1 VLRAVRYGKQP
12 AGFRPR
18 LQGCSRWLQ
27 WAGPSRTQMLVSL
40 ALGDSGPMGEDML
53 FKKLFQMLVVGGA
66 VMGAVSGCATTSGA
80 SDSTDAKAPPPAAP
94 PPPSGMGG
102 GARGW

>member
-1 VLRAVRYGKQP
+1 MLRAARYGKQP
-12 AGFRPR
+12 ARSVPGCKAVPA
-18 LQGCSRWLQ
+18 GCSGLDRHVRRCWY
-27 WAGPSRTQMLVSL
+27 PSRL
-40 ALGDSGPMGEDML
+40 ADSRPMGRNML
-53 FKKLFQMLVVGGA
+53 FKKLFQVLVVGGA